1 MERATVASSVIFVTD
16 LDRSVDFY
24 HDVFDCQTTLREG
37 EAALMLAPEGFQ
49 IYLIE
54 KGRQAPHPSGG
65 IGVQC
70 LMWATD
76 STAGLAYFEQALQ
89 ARGCHTHTHAS
100 GGVQFVE
107 GRDPDGIRV
116 IIAQPSPEQRPRS
129 ALDILLYAC

>member
-1 MERATVASSVIFVTD
+1 MERATVASALVFVAD

-24 HDVFDCQTTLREG
+24 HDVFDCQVTLREG
-37 EAALMLAPEGFQ
+37 EAALMVAPGGFQ

-54 KGRQAPHPSGG
+54 KGGRAQHPSGG

-76 STAGLAYFEQALQ
+76 STAGLAHFEQALR
-89 ARGCHTHTHAS
+89 ARGCHTHTHTS
-100 GGVQFVE
+100 GGVRFVE

-116 IIAQPSPEQRPRS
+116 IIAQPSPEERPRS
-129 ALDILLYAC
+129 ALAILLYA